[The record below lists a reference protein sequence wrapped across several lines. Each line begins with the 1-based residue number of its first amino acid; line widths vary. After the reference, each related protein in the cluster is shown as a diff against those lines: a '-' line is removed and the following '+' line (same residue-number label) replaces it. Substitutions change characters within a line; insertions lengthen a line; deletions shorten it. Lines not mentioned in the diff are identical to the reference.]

1 MYDKQDILDS
11 MRISR
16 AGMRA
21 VNSCIKTFPEL
32 SEICQEIVEAEQN
45 NIKQLYIDLV
55 ELVKQE
61 VSNV

>member
-32 SEICQEIVEAEQN
+32 TDICQEIVEAEQN
-45 NIKQLYIDLV
+45 NIKTLFAQLI
-55 ELVKQE
+55 ELELQ
-61 VSNV
+61 N